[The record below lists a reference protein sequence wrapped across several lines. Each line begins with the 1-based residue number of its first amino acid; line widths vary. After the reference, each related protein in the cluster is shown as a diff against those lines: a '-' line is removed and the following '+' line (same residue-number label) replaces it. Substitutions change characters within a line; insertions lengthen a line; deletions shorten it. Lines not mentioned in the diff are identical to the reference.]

1 MKFNRQNIKILS
13 PLKKI
18 IGRPSVNGWLGRK
31 AFNRT
36 KGRKFGDLAM
46 LLDDDEFRAFC
57 SAIGWVEVNWALMEQ
72 NFDRWI
78 QVIFRKLNGTSIEKQ
93 PPKAFIKKTV
103 FLRKAFNEIPQL
115 STYKGEAIAILDRAI
130 KLSTTR
136 NDLTHAVITNM
147 KPVKGIYELK
157 NFKLHIDAT
166 HTIKDVKFDIRDFP
180 VLSLEFA
187 RLGSDSLQI
196 SARLLEVF

>member
-1 MKFNRQNIKILS
+1 MKFNRQNIRTLS

-36 KGRKFGDLAM
+36 KGRKFGDLAI

-57 SAIGWVEVNWALMEQ
+57 SVIGFVEVNWALMEQ

-78 QVIFRKLNGTSIEKQ
+78 QVIFRKLNGAFIEKV
-93 PPKAFIKKTV
+93 PPNAFKKKAV

-115 STYKGEAIAILDRAI
+115 STFKGEVMAILDRAI
-130 KLSTTR
+130 KLSTIR

-147 KPVKGIYELK
+147 KPVKGIYELQ
-157 NFKLHIDAT
+157 NFKLHIDST

-180 VLSLEFA
+180 VLSLELV
-187 RLGSDSLQI
+187 RLGNDSLQI

>member
-1 MKFNRQNIKILS
+1 MKFNRQNIKTLL
-13 PLKKI
+13 PLKKT

-36 KGRKFGDLAM
+36 KGRKFGDLAI
-46 LLDDDEFRAFC
+46 LLDDDEFRSFC

-78 QVIFRKLNGTSIEKQ
+78 QVIFRKLNGASIESE
-93 PPKAFIKKTV
+93 PPKAFNKKAV
-103 FLRKAFNEIPQL
+103 FLRKAFNTIPQL
-115 STYKGEAIAILDRAI
+115 STYKGEVLAILNGAT

-136 NDLTHAVITNM
+136 NDLTHAVITSM
-147 KPVKGIYELK
+147 KPVNGKYELK
-157 NFKLHIDAT
+157 NFKLQIDAT
-166 HTIKDVKFDIRDFP
+166 HTIKDVIFDVRDFLA
-180 VLSLEFA
+180 LSLELA
-187 RLGSDSLQI
+187 RLGSDSLHI